1 LRRFLC
7 TVCAAIVVGLAG
19 AANAKVMAADGDAL
33 ALQQVE
39 GAPAAA
45 FERFLDHPMRAESDG
60 RDYLTNPRSTAVGA
74 FQFIKSTFLLMARQY
89 FAREV
94 GELSDNEVLELR
106 TNRAF
111 ARRAAAAYA
120 RENAAFLQGQGIRP
134 TFGHLR
140 LAYLVGPSGALK
152 VIMAGPE
159 MRVSQILSE
168 AAVRANP
175 FMKDMTAAGLI
186 AKAQRDI
193 GERGAPIVASKAV
206 TGEETGAK
214 ATKLVV
220 RCNLQLVSC
229 RRWVALHS
237 APRKAPANGV

>member
-1 LRRFLC
+1 MHRFVC
-7 TVCAAIVVGLAG
+7 TICAAIVLSLAG
-19 AANAKVMAADGDAL
+19 AAGTKVMAAEGQAL

-45 FERFLDHPMRAESDG
+45 FERFLDYLMRAESDG

-94 GELSDNEVLELR
+94 AELSDNDVLELR

-111 ARRAAAAYA
+111 ARRAAAAYT

-152 VIMAGPE
+152 VVRAEPKT
-159 MRVSQILSE
+159 RVAEILSE
-168 AAVRANP
+168 AAIRANP
-175 FMKDMTAAGLI
+175 FMKDMTAADLI

-193 GERGAPIVASKAV
+193 GERGAPVLASHTM
-206 TGEETGAK
+206 TGEGAPANAK
-214 ATKLVV
+214 PSV
-220 RCNLQLVSC
+220 RCNQQLASC
-229 RRWVALHS
+229 RHWVALHS
-237 APRKAPANGV
+237 QPKKATAKRV